1 MDLRS
6 LQQVNRDRVL
16 EYVRRNFLGTC
27 QKDSQGRIKV
37 STGEERFVVCIT
49 PAGATRRNSK
59 NNWGIA

>member
-49 PAGATRRNSK
+49 PAGATRRNS
-59 NNWGIA
+59 